1 MPNRW
6 IAALVLLALTAG
18 IWWARRRPPQYASA
32 YVSDRAATLW
42 STTAQVRQPVAT
54 LHYAERVD
62 VLRRSGEQVEVRA
75 ADGSRGWIDGHEL
88 MDPGLWQ
95 QAAELLAR
103 TRAMPGQ
110 AVAHTRSVS
119 NVHIEPGRDTPRI
132 FQFGK
137 NVPVA
142 VFERKVVT
150 ASGPAETA
158 PESDATHSDAP
169 PAKYED
175 WLLVVRTGDSN
186 IASASADP
194 GLSAPIAGWVL
205 AQFVALDPPQPIP
218 DYTNAAGVNVV
229 AWAVLDSVPNA
240 SPVNSSPVN
249 SGPLNSNDE
258 KPQYLV
264 AVARGGEA
272 RMCDFTGLRVYTWG
286 AKRQR
291 YETAYVENDLC
302 GQMPIR
308 VRKTPAGAE
317 FSFPTIG
324 ESSAERLYRMKQT
337 VVRRVADESVPPDKR

>member
-1 MPNRW
+1 VRNRW

-18 IWWARRRPPQYASA
+18 IWWARRRSPQYSSA

-54 LHYAERVD
+54 LRYGERVD
-62 VLRRSGEQVEVRA
+62 ILRRSGEQAEVRT
-75 ADGSRGWIDGHEL
+75 ADGSRGWIDGREL

-95 QAAELLAR
+95 QAAALLAHTR
-103 TRAMPGQ
+103 TIPGQ

-132 FQFGK
+132 FQFAK

-150 ASGPAETA
+150 ASASPEAA
-158 PESDATHSDAP
+158 PEGDATHSDAA

-175 WLLVVRTGDSN
+175 WLLVVRNGDSN
-186 IASASADP
+186 VASTSADA
-194 GLSAPIAGWVL
+194 GSSAPIAGWVL
-205 AQFVALDPPQPIP
+205 AQFIALDPPSPIP

-229 AWAVLDSVPNA
+229 AWAVLDSVPDAGPPDIAPADA
-240 SPVNSSPVN
+240 SS
-249 SGPLNSNDE
+249 LNSNSE
-258 KPQYLV
+258 KPQYVV

-302 GQMPIR
+302 GQMPIH
-308 VRKTPAGAE
+308 VRKTPGGAE
-317 FSFPTIG
+317 FSFATIG
-324 ESSAERLYRMKQT
+324 ESSAERVYRMKQT
-337 VVRRVADESVPPDKR
+337 VVRRVANDSDPPKKR